1 MMVNGQKTEPL
12 SLEVAETKVA
22 AAAAAEEEEKVGRRT
37 HMAVAPRLDPRL
49 SSRRADLVRV
59 ALRLMCMAA
68 SVTAMSFML
77 TARQVSAASFY
88 GFQLHLY
95 SKWSFSYAFAY
106 VDLTRKCILIKGN
119 VSMDTF
125 AAATGYS
132 LLQSLICGSRLMRMS
147 PVIPSRSQ
155 AWFNFAADQIFACAM
170 ISAGSAASGVTNLN
184 RTGIR
189 HTALPNFCK
198 ALDNFCDHVAI
209 SIAFTFISCVFLM
222 TSAIQDVIWLSKY

>member
-95 SKWSFSYAFAY
+95 SKWSFSYAFACCY
-106 VDLTRKCILIKGN
+106 RLLLAAITYLRVKANEN
-119 VSMDTF
+119 VSS
-125 AAATGYS
+125 YS
-132 LLQSLICGSRLMRMS
+132 FTKSSMVQFCC
-147 PVIPSRSQ
+147 RS
-155 AWFNFAADQIFACAM
+155 DLCM
-170 ISAGSAASGVTNLN
+170 
-184 RTGIR
+184 
-189 HTALPNFCK
+189 
-198 ALDNFCDHVAI
+198 CDDKCR
-209 SIAFTFISCVFLM
+209 ISCIWSYKPESDGNQTYCSTKFL
-222 TSAIQDVIWLSKY
+222 QGFG

>member
-106 VDLTRKCILIKGN
+106 LVGI
-119 VSMDTF
+119 S